1 MAGAHQIQFFPGIP
15 TTSSVE
21 PIGWT
26 VHHGLKFRS
35 GLLLRQHESAQST
48 DQILRLPVVRASDCY
63 IRRTDAEALSQID
76 GLRWVAEWV
85 EMQIRNS
92 VVNHRDLFRRHT
104 EYLPDVVCGVLGN
117 GDDVAGARR
126 RRTVTGLDY

>member
-1 MAGAHQIQFFPGIP
+1 MAGAHQIQFPPGIP
-15 TTSSVE
+15 ITGSLE

-48 DQILRLPVVRASDCY
+48 DQILGLPVVRAADCY

-85 EMQIRNS
+85 EMQIRDS
-92 VVNHRDLFRRHT
+92 VVNHCDLFRQDMKD
-104 EYLPDVVCGVLGN
+104 LLDVVCGVLGN
-117 GDDVAGARR
+117 SDDVAGARR
-126 RRTVTGLDY
+126 NTVTGLDY